1 MCSLVRPGGQDDRD
15 KRAAPGVGGRAQ
27 PRPPRPRPLRCRG
40 RVLAGDLGIVTENTA
55 EWWDPH
61 ERNGA
66 SFHAGQLVILD
77 EASLAGTFSV
87 DCITALAAEA
97 GAKVLLVG
105 DYAQLQSID
114 AGGAFAM
121 LVHDRDDVPEL
132 VDVRRVTDPWE
143 KTASLGLRHGQTKVI
158 DTYIEHSRILGG
170 GTEAM
175 VVAAYA
181 ARRAD
186 QHGGKATVLV
196 ADFTES
202 VIALSARARTDLIL
216 DGTVNGPREVRP
228 QDGTRTAAGDTV
240 ITRRNDRRLCAGC
253 GWVRTGNRWTVTAVH
268 DDGSVALRRIGRRSQ
283 VQILSSR
290 PQKVL
295 GRKCWGTFLLPL
307 PLAELSLFC
316 GFAHPKLAKNQQ
328 LRKCAPGTTK
338 SPARRGD
345 GRGSPALSL
354 DPLARIMSETRTLL
368 PASGS
373 RSLSWI
379 SQIRRSTSSG
389 RASCR
394 SQ

>member
-1 MCSLVRPGGQDDRD
+1 M
-15 KRAAPGVGGRAQ
+15 
-27 PRPPRPRPLRCRG
+27 
-40 RVLAGDLGIVTENTA
+40 
-55 EWWDPH
+55 
-61 ERNGA
+61 
-66 SFHAGQLVILD
+66 ILD

-175 VVAAYA
+175 VDAAYA

-202 VIALSARARTDLIL
+202 VIALNARARTDLIL

-228 QDGTRTAAGDTV
+228 HDARAAAGDTV
-240 ITRRNDRRLCAGC
+240 ITRRNDRRRNGE
-253 GWVRTGNRWTVTAVH
+253 RWTITAVH

-283 VQILSSR
+283 VQILSPR

-295 GRKCWGTFLLPL
+295 WRKCWGTFLLPL